1 MLKELKR
8 QVLEANQALVKNGLV
23 VLTWGNVSGIDRAKG
38 LVAIK
43 PSGVTY
49 DRLKP
54 ESMVVV
60 DLKGKVVEG
69 KLKPS
74 MDTPTHLALY
84 NAWPEVGGVC
94 HTHSACAVM
103 FSQARREI
111 PCLGTTHADHFF
123 GPVPVT
129 RSLTEKE
136 VAGDYETHTGKVIL
150 ELFARRPGLKPLL
163 MPAVLVSNHGP
174 FCWGRSAKEAAD
186 NSLALEE
193 IAKMAVGT
201 LQLNP
206 GVRLL
211 EKYILNRH
219 YLRKHGPKASYG
231 QKKNRQP

>member
-1 MLKELKR
+1 MLKKLKR
-8 QVLEANQALVKNGLV
+8 QVLEANLALVKNGLV

-43 PSGVTY
+43 PSGVAY
-49 DRLKP
+49 DKLKA

-111 PCLGTTHADHFF
+111 PGLGTTHADHFF

-136 VAGDYETHTGKVIL
+136 VAGDYEAQTGKVIL
-150 ELFARRPGLKPLL
+150 ELFARRPGLKPLA
-163 MPAVLVSNHGP
+163 MPAVLVANHGP
-174 FCWGRSAKEAAD
+174 FCWGRSAKEAVD

-193 IAKMAVGT
+193 IAKMALGT

-206 GVRLL
+206 KVRSL
-211 EKYILNRH
+211 EKYILNKH

-231 QKKNRQP
+231 QKKNP